1 MENSFENVIKPS
13 KTQELMIIKHRY
25 LLKIILFLGIYFFS
39 VATILYINN
48 GNYFLEVL
56 LCVPFYLV
64 AGASL
69 NI

>member
-39 VATILYINN
+39 VATILYIKNSN
-48 GNYFLEVL
+48 CFLEVL